1 MSKKLILL
9 LVMTS
14 AISGCGPWSKE
25 VPKATPIGAG
35 CSGFGI
41 INPSR
46 KDTLGTKQQVSA
58 HNDTYRELCPEK
70 K

>member
-14 AISGCGPWSKE
+14 VMISGCAAFE
-25 VPKATPIGAG
+25 RVPKAVPIGAG

-46 KDTLGTKQQVSA
+46 ADTLGTKQQVFA
-58 HNDTYRELCPEK
+58 HNSAYRELCAVK